1 MKNSTANRRSLT
13 GVACATL
20 ITLSLSPTSA
30 CRKTPEAPPRT
41 PPEVAV
47 STPVVRDV
55 TVFEEFTGTTEARRS
70 VEIRARV
77 QGFLEGIAFEPSSF
91 VREGQ
96 RLFVIEPAPYQAQ
109 RDRAEANLASAQAAL
124 RRAES
129 DLDRLEQA
137 VLTNA
142 VSEQEVTRARAERDQ
157 ASAALLEAKAA
168 LTQAEIQLGYT
179 TVESPIAGL
188 VSRNFVDVGNLVG
201 GPETTLLANVRQVDP
216 IYAYFDVSERLI
228 ARTLA
233 DRGGHKGRFAEDE
246 IPLTLVL
253 KETGYEVEGRI
264 DAIDNTVDPATGTM
278 QVRGIFPNGDAKV
291 LPGFFVHVRVPGE
304 TLDSAVLVEETALG
318 TDLGGRYLMIVGED
332 SILEKRYVKPG
343 PLEADMLRVILEGV
357 SPGES
362 YVSKGLQRAR
372 PGLPVTPKTAG
383 RDS

>member
-1 MKNSTANRRSLT
+1 MKTSTATRRPLT

-20 ITLSLSPTSA
+20 ITLSLAPISA
-30 CRKTPEAPPRT
+30 CRKAPEAPPRT

-55 TVFEEFTGTTEARRS
+55 TLFEEFTGTTEARRT

-77 QGFLEGIAFEPSSF
+77 QGFLEGITFEPSAF

-96 RLFVIEPAPYQAQ
+96 MLFVIEPAPYQAQ

-188 VSRNFVDVGNLVG
+188 ISRNFVDVGNLVG
-201 GPETTLLANVRQVDP
+201 GPESTLLATVRQVDP

-233 DRGGHKGRFAEDE
+233 EQGGHKGPSSEHEVA
-246 IPLTLVL
+246 LTLVL
-253 KETGYEVEGRI
+253 KESGHEIEGRI

-278 QVRGIFPNGDAKV
+278 QVRGIFPNTNAKV

-304 TLDSAVLVEETALG
+304 TLDNALLVEETALG

-332 SILEKRYVKPG
+332 KIIEKRYVEPG
-343 PLEADMLRVILEGV
+343 PLEEDMLRVILEGV
-357 SPGES
+357 SPGEA
-362 YVSKGLQRAR
+362 YVSRGLQRAR

-383 RDS
+383 HDS